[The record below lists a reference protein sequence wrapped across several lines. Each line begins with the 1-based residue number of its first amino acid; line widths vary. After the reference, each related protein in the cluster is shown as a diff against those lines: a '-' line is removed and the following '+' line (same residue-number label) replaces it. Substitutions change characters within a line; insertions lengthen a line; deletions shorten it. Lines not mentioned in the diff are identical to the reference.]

1 MVFCRYYLDGP
12 SAGKTDVFVDNL
24 PGAPDNI
31 SPSSSGG
38 YWVGIAVVR
47 TSLMDLLAD
56 KLYFLKSV
64 MLKVEKQLQL

>member
-1 MVFCRYYLDGP
+1 MLFCRYYLDGP

-47 TSLMDLLAD
+47 STLIDAFSE
-56 KLYFLKSV
+56 KLYFLRSV
-64 MLKVEKQLQL
+64 ITKVKKYML

>member
-1 MVFCRYYLDGP
+1 MLFCRYYLDGP

-47 TSLMDLLAD
+47 STLIDAFSE
-56 KLYFLKSV
+56 KLYFLRSV
-64 MLKVEKQLQL
+64 ITKVMKYML